1 MLIVH
6 CKLYEI
12 PTNLILCLYGNR
24 IPKAYNQPL
33 KMLLPKVTLHN
44 LNWVGFPD
52 LRNEGESLNMNVT
65 LQLLTLLPRYQRVA
79 TFKESTFEGLCLNK
93 PYEKKK
99 CQISL
104 LGYTRVFATE
114 EKVEKMSRKKLC
126 KKLTYMSFLAWHLT
140 ILVLWS

>member
-24 IPKAYNQPL
+24 IPKAHNQSL
-33 KMLLPKVTLHN
+33 KMIPPKVTLHN

-65 LQLLTLLPRYQRVA
+65 L
-79 TFKESTFEGLCLNK
+79 
-93 PYEKKK
+93 
-99 CQISL
+99 
-104 LGYTRVFATE
+104 
-114 EKVEKMSRKKLC
+114 
-126 KKLTYMSFLAWHLT
+126 
-140 ILVLWS
+140 

>member
-12 PTNLILCLYGNR
+12 PTILILCLYGNR

-52 LRNEGESLNMNVT
+52 LRNEGGSLNMNVT
-65 LQLLTLLPRYQRVA
+65 L
-79 TFKESTFEGLCLNK
+79 
-93 PYEKKK
+93 
-99 CQISL
+99 
-104 LGYTRVFATE
+104 
-114 EKVEKMSRKKLC
+114 
-126 KKLTYMSFLAWHLT
+126 
-140 ILVLWS
+140 